1 MHHIVTVSIIVNY
14 NQKTHLNITKSIL
27 YILLKEWELEWED
40 LASVSDLGYTPPQ
53 FLLLYHY
60 LFVVFLEI
68 THKHLH
74 LGQGQVSLF
83 ELLHHN
89 LYIDNYTQNFHLGIP
104 RSIHNTGHLL
114 ELGLVRELALVLPL
128 VFLLE

>member
-1 MHHIVTVSIIVNY
+1 M
-14 NQKTHLNITKSIL
+14 NITKSIL
-27 YILLKEWELEWED
+27 YTLLKAWELEWEG
-40 LASVSDLGYTPPQ
+40 LASVSDLGYTHHQ

-68 THKHLH
+68 KHKHLH

-83 ELLHHN
+83 ELLHHS

-104 RSIHNTGHLL
+104 RSTTQSCSCFSRPAWLSRSTCSRSICRQPSVGSCTKSAGSAA
-114 ELGLVRELALVLPL
+114 G
-128 VFLLE
+128 